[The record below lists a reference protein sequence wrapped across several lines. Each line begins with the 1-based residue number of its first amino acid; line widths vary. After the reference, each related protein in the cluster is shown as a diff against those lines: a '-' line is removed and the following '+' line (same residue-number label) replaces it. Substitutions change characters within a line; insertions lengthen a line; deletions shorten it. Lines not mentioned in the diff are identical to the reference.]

1 MTSAIHDHYFINYG
15 LIGGAEYGK
24 NGELRLRHRGNVFG
38 ILRQGLFLL
47 YLFVLISLNLKNVV
61 AHKFQE

>member
-38 ILRQGLFLL
+38 ILRQGLFLF
-47 YLFVLISLNLKNVV
+47 YFINQTFNLENVV